1 MHRACKRLALA
12 ALLAAVALC
21 LPAVVPSAEPER
33 PKNEFF
39 KGRVKTL
46 ASVAEEAGA
55 KLDSDASP
63 TSLLLVADDGKI
75 YPLIK
80 DDGSRMFYKDER
92 LLNREMRLTG
102 RLLPNSQLLQ
112 VVTVHS
118 YNKKDELC
126 EVYYWCDIC
135 SIRRSE
141 KMKCECCGGPME
153 LREVPV
159 KK

>member
-1 MHRACKRLALA
+1 MHPATRRFALA
-12 ALLAAVALC
+12 ALLGALAFS
-21 LPAVVPSAEPER
+21 LPRFAPSAEPEKS
-33 PKNEFF
+33 KNEFF
-39 KGRVKTL
+39 KGQVKTL
-46 ASVAEEAGA
+46 ASVLEKAGA
-55 KLDSDASP
+55 KLDPDAAP
-63 TSLLLVADDGKI
+63 TSLVLVADDGKI
-75 YPLIK
+75 YALVK
-80 DDGSRMFYKDER
+80 DDGSRMFYKDDR

-112 VVTVHS
+112 VVTVNS

-126 EVYYWCDIC
+126 DVYYWCDIC
-135 SIRRSE
+135 SIRRGE